1 MMFMSRLWEG
11 VMVERLKDSDED
23 VEVIKKTN
31 KKKKKKEKTENLLV
45 IDMVN

>member
-1 MMFMSRLWEG
+1 MFMSRLWEG
-11 VMVERLKDSDED
+11 VMVERLKDSED